1 MIVYCDLN
9 VTTITWA
16 SRVMHFLEAV
26 LRCKIQIYFLQPRKH
41 YDNIHW
47 APEMLVRESHSYHT
61 GCKILY
67 MYLHCEQL
75 DTALYGFVR
84 LSYGSRDGPYVTY
97 GHHILRITTP
107 VRAVL

>member
-47 APEMLVRESHSYHT
+47 APEMLVRESHAMIAI
-61 GCKILY
+61 ILAVKFCTRIY
-67 MYLHCEQL
+67 TVNSVIRLC
-75 DTALYGFVR
+75 TALYGCRTGVVMAR
-84 LSYGSRDGPYVTY
+84 M
-97 GHHILRITTP
+97 
-107 VRAVL
+107 